1 MSDTAQTLTT
11 QWTRSPTEEARYWR
25 RRANEVRKVMAIFD
39 DPEARA
45 KLDEIAGQ
53 YDKMADDLGSLRESD
68 AFAAAGRY

>member
-1 MSDTAQTLTT
+1 MSTSVTG
-11 QWTRSPTEEARYWR
+11 SI
-25 RRANEVRKVMAIFD
+25 IFD